1 MSRDYHYMVSGLPD
15 MMFDDSKLS
24 IDLAGFRELL
34 AEGLAEADF
43 KFIRMFFFRF
53 DNQNILRKLENTDY
67 EHNSQANL
75 SEIELEEVFN
85 AVKDGS
91 TNLNELGVPNY
102 IGEFI
107 EAYKTENSLF
117 EGKRWE
123 LQLSELYHNY
133 LNSVKNDFIR
143 KWFQFECDFENIITA
158 AQCRKHELAIDTQLI
173 GKNELATILV
183 RSNARDFGIDSS
195 FPMLDQ
201 ILKALEV
208 EDPKEFETKLDRIK
222 WDFLDEE
229 VFFYYFSIEKL
240 FSFMVKLSIVERW
253 KELDKETGQK
263 FLDELLSNMEASYE
277 FPEQFKLKNK

>member
-133 LNSVKNDFIR
+133 LYSVKNDFIR

>member
-1 MSRDYHYMVSGLPD
+1 MVSGLPD

-24 IDLAGFRELL
+24 IDLVGFRELL
-34 AEGLAEADF
+34 TEGLSEGDF
-43 KFIRMFFFRF
+43 MFIRMYFFRF
-53 DNQNILRKLENTDY
+53 DNQNILSKLENSEYT
-67 EHNSQANL
+67 HNPHANL

-91 TNLNELGVPNY
+91 TNLAELGVPNY

-107 EAYKTENSLF
+107 EAYKAEDSLF

-123 LQLSELYHNY
+123 LQLSELYNGY
-133 LNSVKNDFIR
+133 LSSTKNDFIR
-143 KWFQFECDFENIITA
+143 KWFQFECDLENIITA
-158 AQCRKHELAIDTQLI
+158 SQCRKHELAIENQLI
-173 GKNELATILV
+173 GKNELATNLA

-201 ILKALEV
+201 IVKVLDE
-208 EDPKEFETKLDRIK
+208 EDLKEFELKLDRIK

-229 VFFYYFSIEKL
+229 VFFYYFSVEKL

-277 FPEQFKLKNK
+277 FPEEFKLKNK